1 MHQNVKRACP
11 NTYLSELLFMR
22 APTIRMWML
31 SVLLALL
38 VESSRCC
45 LWGVALYAAV
55 FLYALSMAFFL
66 PVKSK
71 KFTNYKFRSTVL
83 NFYLYMLHVA
93 CRFSLKAQG
102 KILSPAHRPP
112 ASSMEL
118 PAASVPTVSPSWYT
132 SDRSEADDSPRLL
145 VEREGH
151 AEVGAEAREGR
162 QRAAEESE
170 GSVGAE
176 DGRRAAERRG
186 EKRPPRLRVA
196 RAH

>member
-1 MHQNVKRACP
+1 MKSRSKTTPKRRGCYYYYR
-11 NTYLSELLFMR
+11 TDGTLL
-22 APTIRMWML
+22 L
-31 SVLLALL
+31 
-38 VESSRCC
+38 
-45 LWGVALYAAV
+45 
-55 FLYALSMAFFL
+55 
-66 PVKSK
+66 
-71 KFTNYKFRSTVL
+71 
-83 NFYLYMLHVA
+83 
-93 CRFSLKAQG
+93 
-102 KILSPAHRPP
+102 
-112 ASSMEL
+112 
-118 PAASVPTVSPSWYT
+118 
-132 SDRSEADDSPRLL
+132 DRSEADDSPRLL

>member
-1 MHQNVKRACP
+1 
-11 NTYLSELLFMR
+11 
-22 APTIRMWML
+22 
-31 SVLLALL
+31 
-38 VESSRCC
+38 
-45 LWGVALYAAV
+45 
-55 FLYALSMAFFL
+55 
-66 PVKSK
+66 
-71 KFTNYKFRSTVL
+71 
-83 NFYLYMLHVA
+83 
-93 CRFSLKAQG
+93 
-102 KILSPAHRPP
+102 
-112 ASSMEL
+112 MEL
-118 PAASVPTVSPSWYT
+118 PAASVPTVPPSWYT